1 MEPPPPPA
9 SPPARPRPVHRLA
22 PVLWALLFGSLV
34 CFAMLATRRLLSHH
48 TRFSFLFWNLFL
60 AWIPL
65 GLSLLL
71 RSASPER
78 GWKPHLFWLA
88 GFLWVCFYPNSFYI
102 VTDLVHMPK
111 FGQDGVPFWYDM
123 MVTVGFAF
131 AGVFLGSLA
140 LYLLHLIVR
149 ERFGYRIGWAFA
161 ILMLALASLGIYLG
175 RFQRSNSWD
184 VFTRPWRLWG
194 HMTKLVDQPERL
206 AAFSVT
212 FFFFSLMAYLFVVGM
227 ARLHEG
233 DV

>member
-1 MEPPPPPA
+1 MDPSPPPA
-9 SPPARPRPVHRLA
+9 PPTPPPRRLTRLA

-34 CFAMLATRRLLSHH
+34 CYGLLAARQIRAHSSYFSYLYGNLL
-48 TRFSFLFWNLFL
+48 L

-65 GLSLLL
+65 WLSLLL
-71 RSASPER
+71 TRLDGEADSR
-78 GWKPHLFWLA
+78 RRLFWLT

-102 VTDLVHMPK
+102 VTDFVHAPR
-111 FGQDGVPFWYDM
+111 FGKDGIPFWFDM

-149 ERFGYRIGWAFA
+149 ERFGYRAGWGFA
-161 ILMLALASLGIYLG
+161 VAMLALGSFGIYVG
-175 RFQRSNSWD
+175 RFLRWNSWD

-194 HMTKLVDQPERL
+194 NVNELVGQHERV

-212 FFFFSLMAYLFVVGM
+212 FFFFSLMAYFFVVAM

-233 DV
+233 EV